1 MIRTLGLTLAAGL
14 LLGVAPAA
22 RAQLSVTVG
31 GRQVYGTPNVY
42 QNNGYANNY
51 GYGTTGYGTTGY
63 GTTGYG
69 TTGYGTTA
77 YAPYGYGTTGY
88 GTTSYGTNGYAP
100 YGYGTTGY
108 APSTGYYNSGY
119 SGYSGVVGSRTTT
132 IYQPAPQV
140 YSYGPTY
147 GGYRQV
153 TPGPAY
159 GSGSNAYN
167 RYGFDNGLG
176 NLQQTIRGLR

>member
-14 LLGVAPAA
+14 MLGVAPAA
-22 RAQLSVTVG
+22 RAQLSVTLGNPFG
-31 GRQVYGTPNVY
+31 GGQVYGTPNVY

-51 GYGTTGYGTTGY
+51 GYGTTGYVTPGYAQSGY

-69 TTGYGTTA
+69 TTT
-77 YAPYGYGTTGY
+77 
-88 GTTSYGTNGYAP
+88 
-100 YGYGTTGY
+100 YGTTGY

-119 SGYSGVVGSRTTT
+119 SGYSGVTGSRTTT
-132 IYQPAPQV
+132 IYRPAPQV
-140 YSYGPTY
+140 YGYGPTY

-153 TPGPAY
+153 TPGYGY
-159 GSGSNAYN
+159 GSRSNAFN

-176 NLQQTIRGLR
+176 NLQRTIRGLR